1 MLAIL
6 VTGGAGFIGANFV
19 SDFVRTSEESII
31 NIDIL
36 SYAGNRQNLSH
47 IINRSQHVFVQG
59 DLGDTKLV
67 ANLLER
73 YKPRAVINFAAET
86 HVDRSIVSPGQF
98 VQTNVVGTFQLLE
111 TVKGYWERLSPFLKS
126 KFRFLQ
132 ISTDEVYG
140 SLKDGSP
147 SFTETC
153 RQEPNSPYSASKA
166 ASDHFVR
173 AYYKTYGL
181 PVLTTRCSNNYGPY
195 QYPEKLIPLCIQ
207 RALSHDALPIY
218 GDGRQKRDWI
228 YVQDHCRAI
237 QLVLEEGNIGEI
249 YNIGGSSEKTNLE
262 IVSLLCYLL
271 DELRPLTA
279 SASISS
285 YQDLVTHVTDRPG
298 HDRRYA
304 VDASK
309 INLQLNWWPTESLES
324 GLRKTVKWYLKN
336 HDKVSRI
343 F

>member
-262 IVSLLCYLL
+262 IVSLLCYKL
-271 DELRPLTA
+271 
-279 SASISS
+279 
-285 YQDLVTHVTDRPG
+285 Y
-298 HDRRYA
+298 
-304 VDASK
+304 
-309 INLQLNWWPTESLES
+309 
-324 GLRKTVKWYLKN
+324 
-336 HDKVSRI
+336 
-343 F
+343 